1 VEGTVLRNRV
11 DMQKQKPD
19 AMSDYYLEKM
29 LSDSA
34 QFRAYNEIH
43 RGQQQ
48 TKRVQEQQIRQEKLV
63 RLRTLQNDQAANPV
77 VAAIFTLF
85 GVKKSA

>member
-1 VEGTVLRNRV
+1 MRNRV
-11 DMQKQKPD
+11 DMQKQKPE

-29 LSDSA
+29 LSNSA

-43 RGQQQ
+43 QGQQQ
-48 TKRVQEQQIRQEKLV
+48 TKRVQELQIRQEKLD
-63 RLRTLQNDQAANPV
+63 RLRALQKDQNANPV
-77 VAAIFTLF
+77 VEAIFTLF